1 MSPGISWGW
10 GRNRATE
17 APGLEARGGC
27 LCEPHGESGALGDQ
41 LGRSRLSRG
50 SLPARSGARRRVG
63 SPPLC
68 SGLVCERKLMCD
80 PKKNIPPTKAGKRS
94 PEGGREVER
103 EELRGP
109 ELAEEGERL
118 QTGVTLWCEPC
129 GGGGRADPG
138 RGSQQRDRSEARART
153 YRRALAGRAGR
164 PQSQPGP
171 PNVLSPSPQ
180 EPLLSPLAGRLALP
194 RKPPPGGPPCLFP
207 SPGCG
212 SPGAEMG
219 GGAGVTFSGHPLN
232 YDWG

>member
-1 MSPGISWGW
+1 MPPRTSGLLPGGMSPGISWGW

-41 LGRSRLSRG
+41 PGRSRLGRG
-50 SLPARSGARRRVG
+50 SLPAGSGARRRVG
-63 SPPLC
+63 RPPLY
-68 SGLVCERKLMCD
+68 SGLMCERKLMCD

-94 PEGGREVER
+94 PEGGREVEG

-118 QTGVTLWCEPC
+118 QTGVTPWCEPC
-129 GGGGRADPG
+129 SGGGRADPG
-138 RGSQQRDRSEARART
+138 RESQQRDRSEARART
-153 YRRALAGRAGR
+153 YRRASAGGAGR

-171 PNVLSPSPQ
+171 LMSCLLPPRAPS
-180 EPLLSPLAGRLALP
+180 LPLAGRLALP

-207 SPGCG
+207 SP
-212 SPGAEMG
+212 
-219 GGAGVTFSGHPLN
+219 V
-232 YDWG
+232 